1 MGCGWCGDGCTRRHE
16 CAGPWVQDSCP
27 PVLTDVGLRR
37 RLPRSPHLPSTQ
49 MGREV
54 ANGVALGGTF
64 ALSRDP
70 LPRMGVVPPGKG
82 AFRTHNCHR
91 AFGAQGD
98 TGASP
103 SVPPPECPAAGPDA
117 GDALRH
123 DIPLPLG
130 PLPPPQPPRC
140 LPGDGGP
147 ARLHRAAGGEQ
158 EPQVRSSARDGGKQQ
173 QRRVWGCPP
182 PPQPGADP
190 PSSPH
195 RPLPTSRRKDFVDV
209 LVCELE
215 PGGPTAAGGPADV
228 VLTVEEPTGPSS
240 FRVHG
245 SATLGGFVF
254 VVWPCAGGLG
264 FGGGF
269 SSPTHATDTI
279 SAQEPHI
286 SALHPPF
293 GPRGGG
299 THLSLR
305 GTHLSAGSSWRVM
318 VNGSECPLVGQPRY
332 APALPPLGTAGSLA
346 RGRAQ
351 GPPPPSPPAT
361 AAVSPGRARRQF
373 GARLPPPVAWAQ
385 PRWPCGS
392 TGRSSWPLCPS
403 STAPTP
409 SFRPSIPAAAMSE
422 CVGSLPMGGT
432 ALASPPPR
440 PGWTRC

>member
-1 MGCGWCGDGCTRRHE
+1 M
-16 CAGPWVQDSCP
+16 
-27 PVLTDVGLRR
+27 
-37 RLPRSPHLPSTQ
+37 
-49 MGREV
+49 
-54 ANGVALGGTF
+54 
-64 ALSRDP
+64 
-70 LPRMGVVPPGKG
+70 
-82 AFRTHNCHR
+82 
-91 AFGAQGD
+91 
-98 TGASP
+98 
-103 SVPPPECPAAGPDA
+103 
-117 GDALRH
+117 
-123 DIPLPLG
+123 
-130 PLPPPQPPRC
+130 
-140 LPGDGGP
+140 
-147 ARLHRAAGGEQ
+147 
-158 EPQVRSSARDGGKQQ
+158 
-173 QRRVWGCPP
+173 
-182 PPQPGADP
+182 
-190 PSSPH
+190 
-195 RPLPTSRRKDFVDV
+195 

-346 RGRAQ
+346 RGWAQ
-351 GPPPPSPPAT
+351 GPPPTVPSSHGCRVPRQGEEAIRCTTPAT
-361 AAVSPGRARRQF
+361 GGLGSAQVALWIDGEEFLAPLPFQYRPDPFVSAID
-373 GARLPPPVAWAQ
+373 
-385 PRWPCGS
+385 
-392 TGRSSWPLCPS
+392 PS
-403 STAPTP
+403 CSY
-409 SFRPSIPAAAMSE
+409 E
-422 CVGSLPMGGT
+422 
-432 ALASPPPR
+432 
-440 PGWTRC
+440 

>member
-1 MGCGWCGDGCTRRHE
+1 MGWHLVGPLLCPETPSPGW
-16 CAGPWVQDSCP
+16 ASCP
-27 PVLTDVGLRR
+27 PAKGLSGPTTVTGLLGLRVTQVP
-37 RLPRSPHLPSTQ
+37 LPQFHPRSAPLRGRTRVTLCGMTFRSHSDLYPRHSPPGAYRVTVGQRGCTVLPEESKSHRCAAVPET
-49 MGREV
+49 
-54 ANGVALGGTF
+54 GGNS
-64 ALSRDP
+64 SRD
-70 LPRMGVVPPGKG
+70 GSG
-82 AFRTHNCHR
+82 A
-91 AFGAQGD
+91 A
-98 TGASP
+98 
-103 SVPPPECPAAGPDA
+103 
-117 GDALRH
+117 
-123 DIPLPLG
+123 
-130 PLPPPQPPRC
+130 
-140 LPGDGGP
+140 
-147 ARLHRAAGGEQ
+147 
-158 EPQVRSSARDGGKQQ
+158 
-173 QRRVWGCPP
+173 P